1 LTYLYTNM
9 IHIQRIDEFVEL
21 FRRNERD
28 ITKAPDKETIPVEKL
43 LDELKRAKATDY
55 KTVEETLTKWFPK
68 SFDKKILADFSSGTA
83 KWFAENINPTDAKST
98 LEKAADELSS
108 GIFKKYEEKSDDGIT
123 SKAVFARSITYG
135 ENNIVDLLFVRYWK
149 EYPQQA
155 KTSNQKEETEA
166 KNENDIADEHKV
178 HFVIA
183 ALTKRNDII

>member
-1 LTYLYTNM
+1 MRY
-9 IHIQRIDEFVEL
+9 IQRIDEFVEL
-21 FRRNERD
+21 FKRNERD
-28 ITKAPDKETIPVEKL
+28 ITKAPDRDTIPMEKF

-68 SFDKKILADFSSGTA
+68 SFDKKILADFSGGTA
-83 KWFAENINPTDAKST
+83 KWFAENIGATDAKST
-98 LEKAADELSS
+98 LEKAADGLSS
-108 GIFKKYEEKSDDGIT
+108 GIFKKYEEQSDDGIT
-123 SKAVFARSITYG
+123 AKAVFARSITYG

-149 EYPQQA
+149 EYPQTN
-155 KTSNQKEETEA
+155 KTDKKEETEA